1 MLNREMKNLVGDFDQ
16 EIKSVNSQFLVFL
29 FAYVTRCLIL
39 IPLEIKEVK
48 KFIGENMFNYIHI
61 VSIFFL

>member
-1 MLNREMKNLVGDFDQ
+1 MLNREMKNLAGDFDQ

-29 FAYVTRCLIL
+29 FAYVIRCLIL

-48 KFIGENMFNYIHI
+48 NFIGENLFNYIHI